1 MTSQK
6 LSFLTEN
13 ADKNICG
20 MFNILYYNVWD
31 ASKIINEKI
40 ADKLFLCYQKSQ
52 FKVIIVSISRQQ

>member
-20 MFNILYYNVWD
+20 SIYYNVWD
-31 ASKIINEKI
+31 ASKMIDDKI
-40 ADKLFLCYQKSQ
+40 ANKLFLCYQKSQ
-52 FKVIIVSISRQQ
+52 FKVIVVSISRQQ